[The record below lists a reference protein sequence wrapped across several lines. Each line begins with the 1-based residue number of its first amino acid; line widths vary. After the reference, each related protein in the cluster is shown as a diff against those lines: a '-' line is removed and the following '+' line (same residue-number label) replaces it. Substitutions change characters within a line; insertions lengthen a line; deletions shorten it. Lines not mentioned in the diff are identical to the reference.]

1 LELKKVIMGMEE
13 EKTGGKKGEEKQ
25 RKGKN
30 LKEEK
35 TEQMGRE

>member
-1 LELKKVIMGMEE
+1 MRREE
-13 EKTGGKKGEEKQ
+13 EKTGGKTGEEKQ

-35 TEQMGRE
+35 CEQMKRE

>member
-1 LELKKVIMGMEE
+1 LELKKLIMRREE
-13 EKTGGKKGEEKQ
+13 EKTGGKTGEEKQ

-35 TEQMGRE
+35 CEQMKRE